1 MTAALAAA
9 VLVAAALAAR
19 FTMTDLVA
27 FSVSSQIGTI
37 TLNRPDKFNALD
49 IPMLD
54 ALAVALDAA
63 EDSAAR
69 VVLLCG
75 EGKGFCAGGD
85 IDAWSQMS
93 AADFQIK
100 WVRHGHRVF
109 DRLARLRQPT
119 IAVLSG
125 HALGG
130 GLELAAA
137 CDLRVAEAH
146 VKLGFPETSLGV
158 VPGWSGTQR
167 AVRRFG
173 AQLVRRMALGGEVLA
188 AADALQFG
196 LVDRVV
202 ERGAALAE
210 ATAWA
215 EMIAARGPLAT
226 EAAKMMINISE
237 GEEVA
242 HAAEALASGF
252 IAMTSDLKEGA
263 AAFREKRQ
271 AQFGRS

>member
-1 MTAALAAA
+1 MA
-9 VLVAAALAAR
+9 
-19 FTMTDLVA
+19 DLVTFETA
-27 FSVSSQIGTI
+27 GAVGTI
-37 TLNRPDKFNALD
+37 TLRRPDKFNALD

-54 ALAVALDAA
+54 ALAAALEAA
-63 EDSAAR
+63 EAADTVR
-69 VVLLCG
+69 AILLRG

-85 IDAWSQMS
+85 IDAWSAMS

-137 CDLRVAEAH
+137 CDLRVAESQ
-146 VKLGFPETSLGV
+146 VKLGLPETSLGV

-167 AVRRFG
+167 TVRRFG
-173 AQLVRRMALGGEVLA
+173 AQVVRRMAVGGEIFTAPEALA
-188 AADALQFG
+188 LG

-202 ERGAALAE
+202 ETGTAASE
-210 ATAWA
+210 AAAWA
-215 EMIAARGPLAT
+215 ERIATRGPLAT
-226 EAAKMMINISE
+226 EAAKMMINIAE

-252 IAMTSDLKEGA
+252 IAMTTDLRAGVE
-263 AAFREKRQ
+263 AFREKRQ
-271 AQFGRS
+271 AEFARS

>member
-1 MTAALAAA
+1 MS
-9 VLVAAALAAR
+9 
-19 FTMTDLVA
+19 DLVA
-27 FSVSSQIGTI
+27 FTIAGQIGTI
-37 TLNRPDKFNALD
+37 TLNRPEKYNALD

-54 ALAVALDAA
+54 ALAAALEAA
-63 EDSAAR
+63 EASEAR
-69 VVLLCG
+69 VVLLRG

-85 IDAWSQMS
+85 IDAWAQMS

-130 GLELAAA
+130 GLELAAT
-137 CDLRVAEAH
+137 CDFRVAEKH
-146 VKLGFPETSLGV
+146 VKLGLPETSLGV

-167 AVRRFG
+167 TVRRFG
-173 AQLVRRMALGGEVLA
+173 PQVVRRMALGGEIYLAPEALVL
-188 AADALQFG
+188 G

-202 ERGAALAE
+202 ETGTALTE
-210 ATAWA
+210 AGTWA
-215 EMIAARGPLAT
+215 QTIAARGPLAT
-226 EAAKMMINISE
+226 EAAKMMTNIAE

-252 IAMTSDLKEGA
+252 IAMTADLKAGV
-263 AAFREKRQ
+263 AAFRDKRK
-271 AQFGRS
+271 AQFDRS

>member
-1 MTAALAAA
+1 MS
-9 VLVAAALAAR
+9 
-19 FTMTDLVA
+19 DLVT
-27 FSVSSQIGTI
+27 FTHSGLIGII

-54 ALAVALDAA
+54 ALAAALEAA
-63 EDSAAR
+63 ESSDAR
-69 VVLLCG
+69 VILLRG

-85 IDAWSQMS
+85 IDAWSEMS

-130 GLELAAA
+130 GLELASA
-137 CDLRVAEAH
+137 CDLRVAEKH
-146 VKLGFPETSLGV
+146 VKLGLPETSLGV

-167 AVRRFG
+167 TVRRFG
-173 AQLVRRMALGGEVLA
+173 PQIVRRMALGGEIFVAPQGLE
-188 AADALQFG
+188 LG

-202 ERGAALAE
+202 ETGSGLSE
-210 ATAWA
+210 ATVWA
-215 EMIAARGPLAT
+215 EKIAARGPLAT
-226 EAAKMMINISE
+226 EAAKMMINIAE

-252 IAMTSDLKEGA
+252 IAMTADLKAGVE
-263 AAFREKRQ
+263 AFRAKRQ
-271 AQFGRS
+271 AEFARS